1 MNKATTKLLSTTVG
15 VLTVVQGLGTALAT
29 SLPKVFLI
37 VIVIL
42 ESSYI
47 TLTSLF
53 LGLNLIL
60 IGVWLLFQEYNP
72 FVAPFDMAKWTPF
85 LQSQLGKAFVYQ
97 FLAFLSVGSYF
108 GPLWNTFAFWWQ
120 LGVAIIFALNH
131 VSTSQSVPRD
141 GNQESLLMH
150 DYQKLL

>member
-15 VLTVVQGLGTALAT
+15 VLTVVQGLGTAL
-29 SLPKVFLI
+29 V
-37 VIVIL
+37 
-42 ESSYI
+42 
-47 TLTSLF
+47 F

-72 FVAPFDMAKWTPF
+72 FVAPFDMAKWTPL

>member
-15 VLTVVQGLGTALAT
+15 VLTVVQGLGTAL
-29 SLPKVFLI
+29 
-37 VIVIL
+37 
-42 ESSYI
+42 ESSHT

-108 GPLWNTFAFWWQ
+108 GSLWNTFAFWWQ
-120 LGVAIIFALNH
+120 LGVAIIFALSH

-150 DYQKLL
+150 DYQKLDVLAM